1 MKLYNLL
8 ALLSS
13 SFPVSL
19 RIYLPL
25 LSFLLKK
32 IEAFTPDIDST
43 IASFAKFCFIRII
56 RHFEGK
62 ARVQKPGVNEICCI
76 QNLEQLTIKVLL
88 PHHLSPSRSSPSSGI
103 QCLLESYTTVGEVLT
118 YVLEKMEIVVKS
130 CYYGLYL
137 FVDKNGEMEQ
147 HLLDEDDNIMDVI
160 NHCENDRED
169 FLQRVTTPKKP
180 GFNSLWYYDYHIVIQ
195 LKIFYK
201 LNPNDMEGHIFYFS
215 QLASLLFLSLTP
227 LPSLSILVKLIS
239 LSILIKFGSYEEGKE
254 ENLQGKIN
262 LEDFLPKNFKP
273 SEGTSHDFLEK
284 AIEGYIGLGGVGK
297 EEAVKMFVDTL
308 RGEEIFCI
316 HQFSIDYTKI
326 NENSESPKIN
336 AILVVCP
343 EGIKIFEKKNGK
355 KIIQL
360 NYKEI
365 LKWGLGKGK
374 TSLLL
379 VGEGGEQYFC
389 EGGECRVI
397 NYCMN
402 AYVNLTLGRGIDFEN
417 DRKG

>member
-13 SFPVSL
+13 SFPTSL

-25 LSFLLKK
+25 LSFLLKN
-32 IEAFTPDIDST
+32 IETFSPDIDPT

-62 ARVQKPGVNEICCI
+62 ARVEKPGMKEICCI
-76 QNLEQLTIKVLL
+76 QNLEQLTIQVLL
-88 PHHLSPSRSSPSSGI
+88 PHHLSPSRSSPSAGI

-147 HLLDEDDNIMDVI
+147 HLLEEEDNIMDVI
-160 NHCENDRED
+160 NHCENERED

-201 LNPNDMEGHIFYFS
+201 ITSNDMEGHIFYFS
-215 QLASLLFLSLTP
+215 QLSSLLFLSLTP
-227 LPSLSILVKLIS
+227 LPASSILLKLIS
-239 LSILIKFGSYEEGKE
+239 LSILIKYGCYEEGKE
-254 ENLQGKIN
+254 QNLQGKIS

-273 SEGTSHDFLEK
+273 NEGTSQEFLEK
-284 AIEGYIGLGGVGK
+284 AIEGYIELGEVGK
-297 EEAVKMFVDTL
+297 EEAVKRFVDTL
-308 RGEEIFCI
+308 RGEDIFCM
-316 HQFSIDYTKI
+316 HQFLIDYTKI
-326 NENSESPKIN
+326 SRDN
-336 AILVVCP
+336 AEAPISSIFTVYP
-343 EGIKIFEKKNGK
+343 EGIKIFEKKTGK
-355 KIIQL
+355 KLIQMS
-360 NYKEI
+360 YKEI

-389 EGGECRVI
+389 EGAECKVI

-417 DRKG
+417 DRRR